1 MNKNIEEMLEALNN
15 GGSADFCYDG
25 VEYSL
30 EPSYDSKGDL
40 VFGEYCLWKSEKS
53 GRNGTLVF
61 KCKDLDSL
69 FNTKTIQGKSVNDIA
84 DLITDIELF

>member
-30 EPSYDSKGDL
+30 EPSYNSDGGVVS
-40 VFGEYCLWKSEKS
+40 GEYCLWKSEKRGS
-53 GRNGTLVF
+53 RGTLIF

-69 FNTKTIQGKSVNDIA
+69 FNAKIIQGKSVNDIV
-84 DLITDIELF
+84 DLISDIELF